1 MPLSSPSR
9 SWITH
14 TRSHITAHT
23 CCLIVWIYILLD
35 LIHSILF
42 FFLPRDFDS
51 SDMDRL
57 PTAHFGCPCFSFW
70 QSGLEEPSHVNS
82 GGRDSL
88 WTSSGKPHSGT
99 DTQATLPLMVS
110 ASLQNMLSLQACM
123 KLSNKSR
130 ICFHTLLPMSFI
142 SLLLDVSSSYA
153 ACHHMVTIM
162 ILISV
167 GPLIESI
174 DLIYL
179 IWSKCKSRMLL
190 NHTQQSYWITVVIV
204 STFHYFV
211 LNNSWYFVYS
221 LLLIMFGVLICG

>member
-88 WTSSGKPHSGT
+88 WTSSGTPHSGT

-130 ICFHTLLPMSFI
+130 IWFHTLLPMSFI

-174 DLIYL
+174 RFNL
-179 IWSKCKSRMLL
+179 
-190 NHTQQSYWITVVIV
+190 
-204 STFHYFV
+204 FHLV
-211 LNNSWYFVYS
+211 
-221 LLLIMFGVLICG
+221 